1 MIAPLTSLAFSIFSN
16 KGVYALLLGSGI
28 SSASGIPTGWGII
41 KDLVLRIAKV
51 EGQNFE
57 DEDSAI
63 DWYKKT
69 HDPKLDYSTMIELLA
84 KTKTER
90 QALLRDYFEP
100 NKEEKE
106 NNGKSP
112 NEAHYAIARLVA
124 NGYVKIIVTTNFDAL
139 LESAINSVGISPLL
153 LSTPDQMD
161 GSMPL
166 RHAGPTIIK
175 IHGDYR
181 SDKLKNTDGELSEYE
196 TQINNLLDEIFD
208 QYGLIISGWSGDWDP
223 ALRKAL
229 ERRRNHRYSTY
240 WTRIADLSL
249 PANKL
254 AKHLDASII
263 TISGAESF
271 FTELEEKVKSLQ
283 DLDSSHPLS
292 EIMTIATIKRY
303 LPDPLAQIRLED
315 LIKAEADYVVK
326 EISRQ
331 EFSASNRPDVASCY
345 GMEKRVPKYELI
357 CWKIL
362 KMLCV
367 LAHWGNDRHVNIIVS
382 TIQRIASVYPQD
394 FSSGYYPDIAYSQL
408 YPALLLFYAVGLT
421 RMATGKYDLFSRF
434 DSIEYV
440 DREYG
445 VMPLNM
451 AMLPKR
457 VLKVAKITDYQ
468 CVSSYDYYLEG
479 KCLSDYLFF
488 TLEEPLKAYIPGDK
502 DYASSA
508 ELFEYCKLIQAIYVQ
523 EQTGCKNLLEYY
535 FPTLFFARGNFKDGK
550 IITLAEILANK
561 VNLELQRYGLNW
573 EPLSESF
580 CGGDVAKLKEITKFI
595 SDKAQN
601 FLKNNPHL
609 C

>member
-1 MIAPLTSLAFSIFSN
+1 MIEPLTSLAFSIFSN

-57 DEDSAI
+57 NEDTLI
-63 DWYKKT
+63 NWYKET
-69 HDPKLDYSTMIELLA
+69 HDTSLDYSKMIESLA
-84 KTKTER
+84 KTKVER
-90 QALLRDYFEP
+90 QALLRGYFEP
-100 NKEEKE
+100 NNEEKE
-106 NNGKSP
+106 NKEKNP
-112 NEAHYAIARLVA
+112 NEAHYAIARLVES
-124 NGYVKIIVTTNFDAL
+124 GYVKIIVTTNFDAL

-161 GSMPL
+161 GSIPL
-166 RHAGPTIIK
+166 RHAGATIIK

-196 TQINNLLDEIFD
+196 TQINDLLDEIFD
-208 QYGLIISGWSGDWDP
+208 QYGLIICGWSGDWDP

-229 ERRRNHRYSTY
+229 ERRRNRRYSTY
-240 WTRIADLSL
+240 WTHIAGLSQT
-249 PANKL
+249 ANKL
-254 AKHLDASII
+254 AKHLDSSII
-263 TISGAESF
+263 TISGSESF

-283 DLDSSHPLS
+283 DLDSNHPLS

-331 EFSASNRPDVASCY
+331 EFSASNRPDTASSY
-345 GMEKRVPKYELI
+345 GMEERVPKYELT
-357 CWKIL
+357 CSKIL

-367 LAHWGNDRHVNIIVS
+367 LAYWGNDHHINIIVS
-382 TIQRIASVYPQD
+382 IIQRIASAYPQD
-394 FSSGYYPDIAYSQL
+394 FSSGYYPNIAYSQL

-421 RMATGKYDLFSRF
+421 RMATGKFDLFSRF

-451 AMLPKR
+451 AMLPER
-457 VLKVAKITDYQ
+457 VLKAVQITDYQ
-468 CVSSYDYYLEG
+468 CVSSHDYYFGGE
-479 KCLSDYLFF
+479 CLSDYPFF
-488 TLEEPLKAYIPGDK
+488 TLKKPLEAYIPGDK
-502 DYASSA
+502 NYASSA
-508 ELFEYCKLIQAIYVQ
+508 EFFEYCKLIQAIYVR
-523 EQTGCKNLLEYY
+523 EQSGCKNLFEHY
-535 FPTLFFARGNFKDGK
+535 FPTLFFARINFKDGK
-550 IITLAEILANK
+550 NITLAEILANK

-573 EPLSESF
+573 KPFSEGF
-580 CGGDVAKLKEITKFI
+580 CGGNMTKLKEITQFI

-601 FLKNNPHL
+601 FSKNNPHL